1 MTQRLTPLFSSDQIQ
16 RRVAQLAA
24 EIERQTPPEATLHL
38 LTVLKG
44 GFMFLADLVR
54 CLTAPVTLD
63 FVRLASYHS
72 DTQSSGTITWELEP
86 ADVRGRHVLVVED
99 IVDSG
104 LTLQAVRARL
114 LAQEPLSLRTVCL
127 LDKPARRRCDVP
139 VEFVGFTIEDVFVV
153 GYGLDLSERYRHL
166 PDISSVVQR
175 DKEPTPNRV

>member
-16 RRVAQLAA
+16 ERVAQLAV

-54 CLTAPVTLD
+54 SLSAPVTLD
-63 FVRLASYHS
+63 FVRLSSYGS
-72 DTQSSGTITWELEP
+72 DTKSSGILTWALEP
-86 ADVRGRHVLVVED
+86 LDVHGRHVLVVED

-104 LTLQAVRARL
+104 LTLQAVRGRL
-114 LAQEPLSLRTVCL
+114 LAHHPLSLRTVSL
-127 LDKPARRRCDVP
+127 LDKPTRRRCDVP

-166 PDISSVVQR
+166 PNISSVSR
-175 DKEPTPNRV
+175 PAKGPASDRV